1 MSNGVETKSSLMF
14 VTSISNALLLVW
26 WPQLAKSVRAIAARV
41 AFFGIVGT
49 RKRSGFRYAAF
60 AARTP

>member
-1 MSNGVETKSSLMF
+1 MF

-26 WPQLAKSVRAIAARV
+26 RLQLVKSVPAIAARV

-49 RKRSGFRYAAF
+49 RKRSGFRNEAF